1 MKVICDRAALVEALN
16 VVTAAVALRTP
27 KPVLTCIKLTARD
40 GNLTLAAT
48 DLEAALQLSTEK
60 VDISTEGEALI
71 PADKFSQICRESV
84 DPTLTIDVKE
94 DAASIRGQDSRFK
107 VFGYPVAD
115 FPPLPD
121 AADLGKPDFTI
132 DAGQLTTLV
141 ERTRFAT
148 ARENSRYA
156 INGVLMKRKAKK
168 IEFVATDGRR
178 LAVARGTAASAGE
191 KGESQCIIPG
201 KALNHLLKLTGSAE
215 DNVAVYITDSQV
227 IFIVGQ
233 DGREAMLAT
242 NLVEGAFP
250 PYEDVIPKDL
260 DKKVTFELET
270 LASAVRRAALLTN
283 EESKGVRL
291 SFKGG
296 ALTISSRAPEM
307 GEAEIKVG
315 LSKYEGDDVEVGFN
329 PSFITDALKVVH
341 SDQIVF
347 ELKGPTKPG
356 MIRAGSD
363 FTYVLMPV
371 SLN

>member
-27 KPVLTCIKLTARD
+27 KPVLTCIKLSAGD
-40 GNLTLAAT
+40 GCLTLAAT
-48 DLEAALQLSTEK
+48 DLEAALRLSTEK
-60 VDISTEGEALI
+60 VDIHEDGEALI

-84 DPTLTIDVKE
+84 DPTLTIEVKDDV
-94 DAASIRGQDSRFK
+94 ANIRGQDSKFK
-107 VFGYPVAD
+107 VFGYPVGD

-121 AADLGKPDFTI
+121 SADIGKPDFTI
-132 DAGQLTTLV
+132 DAGQITTLI

-168 IEFVATDGRR
+168 VEFVATDGRR
-178 LAVARGTAASAGE
+178 LAVSRGSCSSIGE
-191 KGESQCIIPG
+191 KGESQCIIPS
-201 KALNHLLKLTGSAE
+201 KALNHLMKLTGNPE
-215 DNVAVYITDSQV
+215 DKVAAYITDSQA

-242 NLVEGAFP
+242 NLVEGSFP

-260 DKKVTFELET
+260 DKKVTFELDT

-291 SFKGG
+291 AFRAGS
-296 ALTISSRAPEM
+296 LVITSRAPEM
-307 GEAEIKVG
+307 GEAEITVP
-315 LSKYEGDDVEVGFN
+315 LAKYEGDDVEVGFN
-329 PSFITDALKVVH
+329 PSFITDALKVIH
-341 SDQIVF
+341 TSEIVF

-356 MIRAGSD
+356 MIRAGND